1 MPGDTPV
8 FLVYHLGMKKILF
21 LVLALAPATLF
32 AFQPEWGQFDFDFDN
47 EKPWKEL
54 QAQLPG
60 YPKDE
65 NLLPIYVTAIA
76 TNKFFID
83 GNSISVGEDGVVRY
97 TLVVKSPQGAVN
109 VTFEGIRC
117 STAEYKLYAFGH
129 SDGAWGKARSS
140 KWIEIEH
147 KDRNNQHDVLYNDFF
162 CPNGIN
168 VRNAKDAV
176 DALKNGGS
184 PKSLNFGF

>member
-1 MPGDTPV
+1 M
-8 FLVYHLGMKKILF
+8 
-21 LVLALAPATLF
+21 

-54 QAQLPG
+54 QAQLPA

-65 NLLPIYVTAIA
+65 NLISFFVSPA
-76 TNKFFID
+76 TDNKFFID
-83 GNSISVGEDGVVRY
+83 SKSVSVGEDGVVRY
-97 TLVVKSPQGAVN
+97 SLMVKSSQGATN

-117 STAEYKLYAFGH
+117 SSEEYKLYAFGH
-129 SDGAWGKARSS
+129 SDGTWGKARSS
-140 KWIEIEH
+140 KWKEIEH

-162 CPNGIN
+162 CPNGIM

-176 DALKNGGS
+176 DALKKGGS
-184 PKSLNFGF
+184 LQSQSFSF